1 MCIATKTI
9 QKMLHVWFQKFAQT
23 VFFQKQH
30 GTGKNDWP
38 VQTNKQTLINS
49 YKQNQILRDN
59 ADPNYRNK
67 VKRSLIKVKSVALLT
82 ANFQKEYRYRNL
94 HEAKLRELMEQLE
107 GQFTVAEIKQQWHNL
122 LTNYKREKQREE
134 SSKSSGSGSSEV
146 YSFSWPYY
154 HSMSCTDNTH
164 EMDKSQNFLFPFAIP
179 EKLKKLPTK
188 TSSRDDE
195 LSSKVNLWR
204 IFTTQMTYGASNTN
218 NFLKQDRFTLEEKAR
233 IFGQSITGGLL
244 EKTGRKF

>member
-1 MCIATKTI
+1 M
-9 QKMLHVWFQKFAQT
+9 
-23 VFFQKQH
+23 
-30 GTGKNDWP
+30 
-38 VQTNKQTLINS
+38 
-49 YKQNQILRDN
+49 
-59 ADPNYRNK
+59 
-67 VKRSLIKVKSVALLT
+67 T

-94 HEAKLRELMEQLE
+94 REAKLRELMEQLE